1 LKYYLTF
8 NYETLLGH
16 PVMRQK
22 NSRRKKNP
30 RGRRSVENEATA
42 MPATGESRLIQNALS
57 TKIS

>member
-22 NSRRKKNP
+22 NSQRKKNP
-30 RGRRSVENEATA
+30 RGRRSVENETTA
-42 MPATGESRLIQNALS
+42 MPAPVNPA
-57 TKIS
+57 